1 MRMRYSIA
9 LMFLGTVPL
18 WPSAAGQPFR
28 HPEGFYVIEAPQ
40 GWTVDVSGDTVR
52 LTRERSYTNIL
63 VLDEVLP
70 ESAAQV
76 FVNQAKSQWKNFRP
90 MESRPTTVGG
100 QPAVLRVHEGMNP
113 QNVRA
118 VLHVTA
124 VTVSGKTFVFLS
136 SAPITEYGEARS
148 VFEQIERSFL
158 PGGQGGAP
166 APAAPSAPAP
176 AATPPPTVPVAPVP
190 VRQPEAGS
198 IYRDPKRRFEIA
210 VPAGWNAAESEGGV
224 RVSRG
229 NAYANVVL
237 FEGAGGG
244 WSVAEQVVRQ
254 VGQQWR
260 GFQEIQRGDTQ
271 LGNLPAK
278 LGVYSGVNPK
288 GVPALLKVIAAA
300 GPGHTYMLLLSA
312 PQNEFEAVGAD
323 LSRIEQGFSTAGG
336 PAPAPVQAAAPPPPP
351 PKPVPARA
359 PAPAARAP
367 APAAQAPAPAAQA
380 PAPAA
385 QAPAPAATG
394 RRAFAGAWKLNPALS
409 DYQGRPA
416 PKEGLLTIEL
426 AEAELRF
433 EARITNAAGQTST
446 SKDLMRLDGRER
458 VYELALGT
466 NRIEGHWDGD
476 KVAWSRHIGDNRSM
490 KVRVSLSPDGKRL
503 TWVNEVRNG
512 AEVKVNT
519 EVFDRQ

>member
-1 MRMRYSIA
+1 MKLRCLLA
-9 LMFLGTVPL
+9 LMMLGIFPL
-18 WPSAAGQPFR
+18 WPSAAGQLFR
-28 HPEGFYVIEAPQ
+28 HPEGFYAIEAPE
-40 GWTVDVSGDTVR
+40 GWSVDVSGETVR
-52 LTRERSYTNIL
+52 LTKDRSYTNIL

-90 MESRPTTVGG
+90 MESRPSTVGG

-124 VTVSGKTFVFLS
+124 VTVSGRTFVFLS

-158 PGGQGGAP
+158 PGGLGGAP
-166 APAAPSAPAP
+166 APAPPSAPVP
-176 AATPPPTVPVAPVP
+176 AATPPPTVPVAPAP
-190 VRQPEAGS
+190 VRQPETGP

-210 VPAGWNAAESEGGV
+210 VPAGWSAAESEGGV
-224 RVSRG
+224 RISRG

-260 GFQEIQRGDTQ
+260 DFQEIQRGDTQ
-271 LGNLPAK
+271 LGTLPAK

-312 PQNEFEAVGAD
+312 PQNEFGTVGAD
-323 LSRIEQGFSTAGG
+323 LSQIEQGFSTGGG
-336 PAPAPVQAAAPPPPP
+336 PAPAPAQAAAPPSPP
-351 PKPVPARA
+351 PKPVPVQA
-359 PAPAARAP
+359 PVPAAR
-367 APAAQAPAPAAQA
+367 
-380 PAPAA
+380 
-385 QAPAPAATG
+385 APAPAATG
-394 RRAFAGAWKLNPALS
+394 RRAFAGVWKLNPALS
-409 DYQGRPA
+409 DYQGRTA
-416 PKEGLLTIEL
+416 PREGLLTVDL

-433 EARITNAAGQTST
+433 EARVTNAAGQTNT
-446 SKDLMRLDGRER
+446 SKDLLRLDGTER
-458 VYELALGT
+458 VYQNT
-466 NRIEGHWDGD
+466 IRIEGHWDGE
-476 KVAWSRHIGDNRSM
+476 KVVWSRRSGDTRSL
-490 KVRVSLSPDGKRL
+490 RVWVSVSPDGKRL
-503 TWVNEVRNG
+503 TWVTEAREG

-519 EVFDRQ
+519 EVFERQ